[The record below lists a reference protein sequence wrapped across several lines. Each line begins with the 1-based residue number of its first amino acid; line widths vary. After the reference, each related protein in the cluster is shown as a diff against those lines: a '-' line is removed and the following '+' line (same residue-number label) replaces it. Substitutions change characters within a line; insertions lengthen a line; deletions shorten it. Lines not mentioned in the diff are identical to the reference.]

1 MTLTL
6 IGSDMDSIRIA
17 DLEVFFRVGV
27 PDEERA
33 KPQRLLIS
41 INLER
46 DLRFA
51 GASDDLSKTIDYFA
65 VVQRI
70 LGLGEGREWKLIEAL
85 AEEIATMLLEEFGA
99 PSVVVEVKKFIIPQA
114 QSVSVT
120 VYRPL

>member
-1 MTLTL
+1 
-6 IGSDMDSIRIA
+6 MDSIRIS

-27 PDEERA
+27 PQEERA

-41 INLER
+41 IDMELE
-46 DLRFA
+46 LNAA
-51 GASDDLSKTIDYFA
+51 GKSDDISQTIDYYA

-70 LGLGEGREWKLIEAL
+70 RALGEGREWKLIEAL
-85 AEEIATMLLEEFGA
+85 AEEIAGIGIEDFGA
-99 PSVVVEVKKFIIPQA
+99 EAAVVEVKKFIIPQA